1 MDDSK
6 CNCNSKVNQV
16 CDICQGVT
24 GDEKDVEDYSN
35 VLPFERTQ
43 TLDSLI
49 EDAVGKAYLF
59 GFLDE
64 NGDLQYTV
72 GDDLEPEKLLLLL
85 ESIKMTYIY
94 GL

>member
-16 CDICQGVT
+16 CDICQEVT
-24 GDEKDVEDYSN
+24 GDEKDDSN

-43 TLDSLI
+43 SLESVI
-49 EDAVGKAYLF
+49 EDAVGKTYLF

-72 GDDLEPEKLLLLL
+72 GDDLAPEKLLLLL

-94 GL
+94 GLD